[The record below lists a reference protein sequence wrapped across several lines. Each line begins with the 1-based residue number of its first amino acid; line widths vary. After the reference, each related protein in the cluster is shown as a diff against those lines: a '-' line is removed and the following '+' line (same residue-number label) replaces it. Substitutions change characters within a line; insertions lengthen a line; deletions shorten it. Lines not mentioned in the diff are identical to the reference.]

1 MKRIL
6 ILILIVFA
14 AGCNSAKNAG
24 GGSGASMQGI
34 WTVTG
39 NLGLHQQDWRYFF
52 RSNGQERPSNMD
64 TRPKP
69 QQKASKLDWR
79 ARLPVQTNAVT

>member
-39 NLGLHQQDWRYFF
+39 NLGYISKIGGTSFEVTGKSGQATWTPVRN
-52 RSNGQERPSNMD
+52 RSRKPLSWIGERDFQS
-64 TRPKP
+64 
-69 QQKASKLDWR
+69 
-79 ARLPVQTNAVT
+79 RLMP